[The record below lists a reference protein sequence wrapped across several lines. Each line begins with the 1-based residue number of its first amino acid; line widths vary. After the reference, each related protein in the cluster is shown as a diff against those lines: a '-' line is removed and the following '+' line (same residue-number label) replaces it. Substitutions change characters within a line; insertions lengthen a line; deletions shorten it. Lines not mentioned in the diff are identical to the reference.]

1 MSRWTLPRRFLVL
14 VALMFWQGGFTFY
27 AGVVVP
33 VGRDVLGSEREQGF
47 ITREVTR
54 YLNLSGGIALAV
66 LGWDA
71 VATADRSRLRRWTR
85 LLAWAGMAAA
95 LVWLVWLHPRLDAL
109 LDPEASRIL
118 DRKAFRSGHRLYLWI
133 STVQWGLG
141 IVYAGMTLA
150 AWRAEDRGNSRLG
163 PSPERERRVD

>member
-33 VGRDVLGSEREQGF
+33 IGRHVLGGELEQGF

-54 YLNLSGGIALAV
+54 YLNLSGGITLAV
-66 LGWDA
+66 LAWD
-71 VATADRSRLRRWTR
+71 VLATADRSRLRRWTR
-85 LLAWAGMAAA
+85 VLTWAGMAAA
-95 LVWLVWLHPRLDAL
+95 LAWLIWLHPRLDAL
-109 LDPEASRIL
+109 LDPAEWRIL
-118 DRKAFRSGHRLYLWI
+118 DRRAFRSGHRLYLWI

-141 IVYAGMTLA
+141 VVYAWAMLA
-150 AWRAEDRGNSRLG
+150 AWRAEDRGVTS
-163 PSPERERRVD
+163 